1 MQKITEM
8 EYVIKFPF
16 KGKVLVDVGAHI
28 GSFSAM
34 FLRRGWWAIC
44 LEPEK
49 QNYAVLE
56 SNLSGSP
63 RASCLQLA
71 AGEKKASLP
80 FYVSDKHFGI
90 HSLAAW
96 HNTHEY
102 AYEVEVIPLKEI
114 VPDNVT
120 LLKIDVEGAELL
132 VLKGF
137 DFEAQQPEMV
147 FLEFEDKRTREHF
160 GYDHHDLVNYLKP
173 YGYKVKVSEW
183 TDGEFG
189 TKTRNGTRQHIGIF
203 DYPLDHEPVWGN
215 LIFTKESNEG

>member
-1 MQKITEM
+1 MTELDLILN
-8 EYVIKFPF
+8 YPF
-16 KGKVLVDVGAHI
+16 KGNVLVDVGAHV
-28 GSFSAM
+28 GSFARP
-34 FLRRGWWAIC
+34 FVLRGWQAVC

-49 QNYAVLE
+49 ENYTQLVDYMR
-56 SNLSGSP
+56 G
-63 RASCLQLA
+63 RCVCLQLA
-71 AGEKKASLP
+71 AGEKRDSLP
-80 FYVSDKHFGI
+80 FYVSAKHFGI

-96 HNTHEY
+96 HKSHEY
-102 AYEVEVIPLKEI
+102 AYQVEVVPLKEI

-137 DFEAQQPEMV
+137 DFEAQQPEMI
-147 FLEFEDKRTREHF
+147 FIEFEDKRTREHF

-189 TKTRNGTRQHIGIF
+189 TRTQKGTRRHIGIF

-215 LIFTKESNEG
+215 LIFTKELDED

>member
-1 MQKITEM
+1 MTEIDLILN
-8 EYVIKFPF
+8 YPF
-16 KGKVLVDVGAHI
+16 KGNVLVDVGAHV
-28 GSFSAM
+28 GSFARP
-34 FLRRGWWAIC
+34 FVLRGWQAVC

-49 QNYAVLE
+49 ENYTQLVN
-56 SNLSGSP
+56 NLPGVTY
-63 RASCLQLA
+63 LQLA
-71 AGEKKASLP
+71 AGAERASLP
-80 FYVSDKHFGI
+80 FYVSSEHFGI

-96 HNTHEY
+96 HNTHVF
-102 AYEVEVIPLKEI
+102 AYDVQVVPLKEI

-120 LLKIDVEGAELL
+120 LLKVDVESAELP

-137 DFEAQQPEMV
+137 DFEAQQPEMI

-173 YGYKVKVSEW
+173 YGYKVQVSEW

-189 TKTRNGTRQHIGIF
+189 TKAKRGTRRHIGIF

-215 LIFTKESNEG
+215 LIFTKEMDED

>member
-1 MQKITEM
+1 MTEI
-8 EYVIKFPF
+8 ETILNYPF
-16 KGKVLVDVGAHI
+16 KGKVLIDVGAHV
-28 GSFSAM
+28 GSFARP
-34 FLRRGWWAIC
+34 FLLRGWQAVC

-49 QNYAVLE
+49 QNYVALVNNMRGW
-56 SNLSGSP
+56 SSV
-63 RASCLQLA
+63 SCLQLA
-71 AGEKKASLP
+71 AGEKKAILP
-80 FYVSDKHFGI
+80 FYVSSEHFGI
-90 HSLAAW
+90 HSLAKW
-96 HNTHEY
+96 HNTHQY

-160 GYDHHDLVNYLKP
+160 GYDHHDLVNYMKH
-173 YGYKVKVSEW
+173 YGYKAKVSEW

-189 TKTRNGTRQHIGIF
+189 TRAKRGTRRHIGIF

-215 LIFTKESNEG
+215 LIFTKEMDED